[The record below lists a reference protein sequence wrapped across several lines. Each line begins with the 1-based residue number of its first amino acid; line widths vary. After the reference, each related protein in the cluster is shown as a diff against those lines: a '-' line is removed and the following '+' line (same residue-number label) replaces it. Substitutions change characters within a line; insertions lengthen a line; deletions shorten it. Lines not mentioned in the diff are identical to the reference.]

1 MLEIFKGFL
10 RQLGVVALRLAKYAG
25 MMAIL
30 FASAIPLVSSRIP
43 TTLER
48 VQQAGELVI
57 ISRNGP
63 TTYYE
68 DAQGTTGFE
77 YLLAK
82 RFADHL
88 GVDLRI
94 QEMEDLGRMVESVGS
109 DSGQFAAAGLTIT
122 PKRRQDVR
130 FTEPYM
136 EVTQQVIYR
145 QGTPRPDSVEDL
157 IGKRVLVIANSSHAE
172 RLRELQREHR
182 SLDWDE
188 RFDVEMLDLL
198 EMVHS
203 GKVDYTIVDS
213 NAYRINSALYPQAQ
227 IAFDISEPEGLAWV
241 FPKSEDDSLFR
252 QANAFIKQTKNDGTL
267 AAIEDRFYGHIGEMN
282 YSGAL
287 LFAHR
292 LENRLPKW
300 DEYLKEAAKSV
311 DLDWRLLAALSYQES
326 HWDPKAQSHT
336 GVRGF
341 MMLTLPTAR
350 EMQVSNR
357 LDPMQSIDGGSR
369 YYRKVIDSL
378 PQRITGPNRQW
389 LALAAY
395 NIGMGHLED
404 ARILTEQNGANPDKW
419 SDVKKYLPLLAKRNY
434 YRHTQHGYARGL
446 EAVNYVQNIRNYYA
460 VIAWH
465 QSERVRLTQ
474 IAMNAAPQQTLEFSP
489 VVSQAVANLVSESL

>member
-1 MLEIFKGFL
+1 MACI
-10 RQLGVVALRLAKYAG
+10 AKYALV
-25 MMAIL
+25 ASAL
-30 FASAIPLVSSRIP
+30 FASVIPLESSRIP

-48 VQQAGELVI
+48 VQQTGELVI

-94 QEMEDLGRMVESVGS
+94 VEMEDLGLMVKSVGS
-109 DSGQFAAAGLTIT
+109 EFGHFAAAGLSVT
-122 PKRRQDVR
+122 PKRKQDVL

-145 QGTPRPDSVEDL
+145 QGTPRPESVEDL
-157 IGKRVLVIANSSHAE
+157 IGKSILVIANSSHAE
-172 RLRELQREHR
+172 RLRELQREYR

-213 NAYRINSALYPQAQ
+213 NAYRINSALYPEAQ
-227 IAFDISEPEGLAWV
+227 IAFNISEPEGLAWA
-241 FPKSEDDSLFR
+241 FPKSEDNSLFR
-252 QANAFIKQTKNDGTL
+252 QANTFIKRAKDDGTV
-267 AAIEDRFYGHIGEMN
+267 ASIVDRFYGHIGEMN

-287 LFAHR
+287 LFARR

-300 DEYLKEAAKSV
+300 ADYLREAAESV
-311 DLDWRLLAALSYQES
+311 NVDWQLLAALSYQES
-326 HWDPKAQSHT
+326 HWDPKAVSHT

-341 MMLTLPTAR
+341 MMLTRPTAR
-350 EMQVSNR
+350 EMDVSNR
-357 LDPMQSIDGGSR
+357 LDPLQSIDGGAR
-369 YYRKVIDSL
+369 YFRKIMDSL
-378 PQRITGPNRQW
+378 PERITGPNRQW

-404 ARILTEQNGANPDKW
+404 ARILTEQHGGNPDKW

-434 YRHTQHGYARGL
+434 YRHTQHGYARGW
-446 EAVNYVQNIRNYYA
+446 EAVAYVQNIRNYYA

-465 QSERVRLTQ
+465 HSEQERLTQ
-474 IAMNAAPQQTLEFSP
+474 LAMNAAPQQTPEFSP